1 MGVLV
6 SATGIGLG
14 LRGTVCAMLR
24 VNYVCFEKVKGRG
37 QGLPRHTNRNLVL
50 AELRLENYAVID
62 NVVIEFSAGLNLLTG
77 ETGAGKSILID
88 ALGLLLGDKASTEVI
103 RTGAERAVVA
113 AVFESEG
120 AAARSIAEVLET
132 NGLDSEHGSLILRR
146 EIASGGKGR
155 VFINNQPA
163 TVAVLK
169 QIAPH
174 LAVIHAQNESIV
186 NFDAAA
192 RQELLDAYSGV
203 ELKDVAAAFAHW
215 NQIRGRIAE
224 LEQDEQDR
232 MRLLDLWNFQ
242 CREIEEA
249 RLRAGED
256 EQLEAEKRV
265 LANAEKIYGAAI
277 NAFDL
282 LYEGN
287 ASTSSSLRA
296 AQKHI
301 EELARY
307 EPKFQEALAAL
318 ETARISVEDVGA
330 TLRDYAGGIQASP
343 ERLAEIEERLAVLD
357 RLKRKYG
364 PTLEQTIAFGEDVQR
379 KLSEMENKDQV
390 LLELRGM
397 LVVAAEEY
405 RKAAREVSRKRL
417 EAGRKLE
424 KLVEAEINDLAMR
437 ASFRIA
443 VEENEDEAHWT
454 TSGINHVVYRI
465 STNAGESLRP
475 LEQIASGGELS
486 RVMLALKASVEAG
499 TSAASVPK
507 KKSAAA
513 QRTLVFDEIDTGIGG
528 RAAEAVGKK
537 LKALS
542 KGNQVL
548 CVTHLPQI
556 ATFADHHYL
565 IEKREA
571 AGRAK
576 TTVREISGD
585 GRTEEVARMLSG
597 AKLTE
602 TSRKHAEQ
610 MIKANR

>member
-1 MGVLV
+1 
-6 SATGIGLG
+6 
-14 LRGTVCAMLR
+14 
-24 VNYVCFEKVKGRG
+24 
-37 QGLPRHTNRNLVL
+37 VL

-62 NVVIEFSAGLNLLTG
+62 NVVIGFESGLNLLTG

-88 ALGLLLGDKASTEVI
+88 ALGLLLGEKASSDVI

-113 AVFESEG
+113 AVFESDG
-120 AAARSIAEVLET
+120 AAARSIESILET
-132 NGLDSEHGSLILRR
+132 NGLDAENGSLILRR
-146 EIASGGKGR
+146 EIAPGGKGR

-174 LAVIHAQNESIV
+174 LAVIHAQNESIL

-192 RQELLDAYSGV
+192 RQDLLDAYAGV
-203 ELKDVAAAFAHW
+203 DLKEVSSAFARW
-215 NQIRGRIAE
+215 KEIRGRIAE

-232 MRLLDLWNFQ
+232 IRLLDLWNFQ
-242 CREIEEA
+242 CREIEVA
-249 RLRAGED
+249 RLRSGED
-256 EQLEAEKRV
+256 EELEAEKRV

-287 ASTSSSLRA
+287 GSTSSSLRA
-296 AQKHI
+296 AQKHL
-301 EELARY
+301 EELVRY

-318 ETARISVEDVGA
+318 ESARISVEDVGA

-343 ERLAEIEERLAVLD
+343 ERLAEIEERLALLD

-364 PTLEQTIAFGEDVQR
+364 PTLEQVIAYGEETRR
-379 KLSEMENKDQV
+379 KVSEMENKDQV
-390 LLELRGM
+390 LLELRAK
-397 LVVAAEEY
+397 LAVAAQDCL
-405 RKAAREVSRKRL
+405 KAARILSRKRQD
-417 EAGRKLE
+417 AGRKLE

-437 ASFRIA
+437 VSFRIA
-443 VEENEDEAHWT
+443 VEENEDETHWT
-454 TSGINHVVYRI
+454 PSGINQVVYRI
-465 STNAGESLRP
+465 STNAGETLRP

-499 TSAASVPK
+499 ANPAADSTKK
-507 KKSAAA
+507 KKSASA
-513 QRTLVFDEIDTGIGG
+513 QRTLVFDEIDAGIGG

-556 ATFADHHYL
+556 ATFADHHYV
-565 IEKREA
+565 IEKRESS
-571 AGRAK
+571 GRAK
-576 TTVREISGD
+576 TTVRQITGEE
-585 GRTEEVARMLSG
+585 RTEEVARMLSG

-610 MIKANR
+610 MIRANG

>member
-1 MGVLV
+1 
-6 SATGIGLG
+6 
-14 LRGTVCAMLR
+14 
-24 VNYVCFEKVKGRG
+24 
-37 QGLPRHTNRNLVL
+37 VL

-62 NVVIEFSAGLNLLTG
+62 NVAIEFAAGLNLLTG

-88 ALGLLLGDKASTEVI
+88 ALGLLLGEKASSDGI
-103 RTGAERAVVA
+103 RTGADRAVVA
-113 AVFESEG
+113 AVFESDG
-120 AAARSIAEVLET
+120 AAARAIKAILET
-132 NGLDSEHGSLILRR
+132 NGVDAENGSLILRR
-146 EIASGGKGR
+146 EIAPGGKGR

-174 LAVIHAQNESIV
+174 LAVIHAQNESIA

-192 RQELLDAYSGV
+192 RQDLLDAYAGV
-203 ELKDVAAAFAHW
+203 EVKDVSTAFAHW
-215 NQIRGRIAE
+215 KQIRGRIAE
-224 LEQDEQDR
+224 LEQDEKDR

-249 RLRAGED
+249 RLLAGKNED

-287 ASTSSSLRA
+287 ASTSSSLCA
-296 AQKHI
+296 AQKHL

-307 EPKFQEALAAL
+307 EPKFLEALAAL
-318 ETARISVEDVGA
+318 ESARISVEDVGA

-343 ERLAEIEERLAVLD
+343 ERLAEIEERLALLD

-364 PTLEQTIAFGEDVQR
+364 PTLEQAIVFGADIRR
-379 KLSEMENKDQV
+379 KLLEMENKDQV
-390 LLELRGM
+390 LLELRAM
-397 LVVAAEEY
+397 LTVAAEEY
-405 RKAAREVSRKRL
+405 RKAARIVSRKRL

-443 VEENEDEAHWT
+443 VEENVGEEHWT
-454 TSGINHVVYRI
+454 TWGINQVTYRI
-465 STNAGESLRP
+465 TTNVGETMRP

-499 TSAASVPK
+499 TNPAGK

-556 ATFADHHYL
+556 ATFADHHYV
-565 IEKREA
+565 IEKRET

-576 TTVREISGD
+576 TTVRQISGEE
-585 GRTEEVARMLSG
+585 RTEEVARMLSG

-610 MIKANR
+610 MIKANG

>member
-1 MGVLV
+1 M
-6 SATGIGLG
+6 
-14 LRGTVCAMLR
+14 
-24 VNYVCFEKVKGRG
+24 
-37 QGLPRHTNRNLVL
+37 L

-62 NVVIEFSAGLNLLTG
+62 NVVIEFASGLNLLTG

-88 ALGLLLGDKASTEVI
+88 ALGLLLGEKASSDVI

-113 AVFESEG
+113 AVFESDG
-120 AAARSIAEVLET
+120 AAARSIEGILET
-132 NGLDSEHGSLILRR
+132 NGLDAENGSLILRR
-146 EIASGGKGR
+146 EIAPGGKGR

-174 LAVIHAQNESIV
+174 LAVIHAQNESVV

-192 RQELLDAYSGV
+192 RQDLLDAYAGV
-203 ELKDVAAAFAHW
+203 ELKDVSAAFAHW
-215 NQIRGRIAE
+215 KQIRGRIAD

-242 CREIEEA
+242 CREIDEA

-296 AQKHI
+296 AQKHL
-301 EELARY
+301 EELVRY
-307 EPKFQEALAAL
+307 EPKFLEALGAL
-318 ETARISVEDVGA
+318 ESARISVEDVGA

-343 ERLAEIEERLAVLD
+343 ERLAEIEERLALLD

-364 PTLEQTIAFGEDVQR
+364 PTLDQTIAFGEDTGR

-390 LLELRGM
+390 LLELRAQ
-397 LVVAAEEY
+397 LAVAADDY
-405 RKAAREVSRKRL
+405 RKAARSVSRKRL
-417 EAGRKLE
+417 EAGKKLE
-424 KLVEAEINDLAMR
+424 KLVEAEINDLSMR

-443 VEENEDEAHWT
+443 IEENGDDSRWT
-454 TSGINHVVYRI
+454 ASGINEVIYRI
-465 STNAGESLRP
+465 TTNAGETMRP

-499 TSAASVPK
+499 TNPAGK

-556 ATFADHHYL
+556 ATFADHHYV

-571 AGRAK
+571 GGRAK
-576 TTVREISGD
+576 TTVRQISGEE
-585 GRTEEVARMLSG
+585 RTEEVARMLSG

-610 MIKANR
+610 MIRANG